1 MKWLM
6 VIREL
11 LRNYGKKL
19 ERKNFENSLKSF
31 LIEEITKKRK
41 RNEKSNL

>member
-1 MKWLM
+1 MRWLM

-19 ERKNFENSLKSF
+19 ERKNFENSFKSF
-31 LIEEITKKRK
+31 LIEVITRK
-41 RNEKSNL
+41 REKNGKSN

>member
-1 MKWLM
+1 MRWLM

-31 LIEEITKKRK
+31 LIEEITRK
-41 RNEKSNL
+41 IERNGKLN